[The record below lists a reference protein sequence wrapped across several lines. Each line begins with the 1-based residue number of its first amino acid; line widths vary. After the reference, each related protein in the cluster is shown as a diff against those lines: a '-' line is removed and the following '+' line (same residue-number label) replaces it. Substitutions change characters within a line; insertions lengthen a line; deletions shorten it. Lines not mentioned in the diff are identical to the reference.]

1 MDSKKRLFIV
11 SFGDSD
17 RYKVEFDDYS
27 TNPYEHPSPRA
38 AVEKEL
44 NDYLKKK
51 FPGKT
56 FAYYTTPKVT
66 EVSWEH
72 RDRYADYKPL
82 TMDAIESIKKIL
94 EEEVENMKYQKHLDN
109 NAPYAVMNPDAV

>member
-27 TNPYEHPSPRA
+27 TNPYEHPSPLA
-38 AVEKEL
+38 AV
-44 NDYLKKK
+44 
-51 FPGKT
+51 
-56 FAYYTTPKVT
+56 VT